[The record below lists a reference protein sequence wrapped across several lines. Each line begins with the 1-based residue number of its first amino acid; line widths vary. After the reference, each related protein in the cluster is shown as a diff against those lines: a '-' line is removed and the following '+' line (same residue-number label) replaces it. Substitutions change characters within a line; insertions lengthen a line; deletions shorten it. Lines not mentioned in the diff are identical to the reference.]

1 MCMYNHNPGHTF
13 TVPGPVLVCQPQ
25 EVMQITISWSPPTDP
40 MHAIE
45 SSLHAY
51 EIGSNSNTLSK
62 DQEKIFQY

>member
-1 MCMYNHNPGHTF
+1 
-13 TVPGPVLVCQPQ
+13 
-25 EVMQITISWSPPTDP
+25 MQITISWSPPTDP

-62 DQEKIFQY
+62 DQEKIFQATRAVHEFIALLLASINNTALVTGVT